1 MHLRKKQRRVVV
13 VIRPPE
19 QPSDNDLDDVP
30 VYNDSLDKESIVD
43 ERLDDVPIAEEGFDE
58 TSFASSDELEDDP
71 MIKHDQYVI
80 NEDVKNIKSIDQ
92 IVAIEQQSRTETKG
106 ASKPN
111 RKISNSS
118 INGDDLLAN
127 NLRTV
132 PDKSGYNDTE
142 FGEDDAE
149 YTQYNEEEMQPIVKE
164 EHVKGEPNLEEIPGM
179 FYNQKPIE

>member
-19 QPSDNDLDDVP
+19 QSSDNDLDDVP
-30 VYNDSLDKESIVD
+30 VYNGSLDKESIVD
-43 ERLDDVPIAEEGFDE
+43 ERLDDVPIAEESFDE
-58 TSFASSDELEDDP
+58 TSFTSSDELEDDP
-71 MIKHDQYVI
+71 MIKHDQYVV
-80 NEDVKNIKSIDQ
+80 NEDVKNIKSIGQ

-132 PDKSGYNDTE
+132 PDKSRYNDTE

-149 YTQYNEEEMQPIVKE
+149 YTQYNEEEMQPIIKE
-164 EHVKGEPNLEEIPGM
+164 EHVKREPNLEEIPGM